1 MPKIV
6 DHERRRIELVEATWR
21 IIARLGLQR
30 ATMREVA
37 EEAGFSNGA
46 LKPYFPT
53 KDALLQATFEHVF
66 HRTSERIAEAAASLE
81 GLEALKAFGREVL
94 PLDATRLDEAR
105 TVVPFWHVAIHDREK
120 AALNDDSMVIWRG
133 WILRWLVQA
142 REAGELRAGVD
153 VGPAA
158 DGLLT
163 FLLGAQVTATL
174 DPGHADPVQ
183 LTRQLDVHMGLLSA

>member
-81 GLEALKAFGREVL
+81 GLDALRAFGREVL
-94 PLDATRLDEAR
+94 TLDATRLDEAR
-105 TVVPFWHVAIHDREK
+105 TVVAFWHVAIHDREK

-133 WILRWLVQA
+133 WILQWLAQA
-142 REAGELRAGVD
+142 RESGELRAGVE

-158 DGLLT
+158 EGLLT
-163 FLLGAQVTATL
+163 FLLGAQVAATL
-174 DPGHADPVQ
+174 DPGHAGPEQ
-183 LTRQLDVHMGLLSA
+183 LTRQLDVHLGLLSA

>member
-6 DHERRRIELVEATWR
+6 DHERRRTELVEATWR
-21 IIARLGLQR
+21 IIARLGLGR

-37 EEAGFSNGA
+37 EEAGFANGA

-53 KDALLQATFEHVF
+53 KDALLLATFEHVF
-66 HRTSERIAEAAASLE
+66 NRTSERVAEAAASLE
-81 GLEALKAFGREVL
+81 GLEALRAFGREVL

-105 TVVPFWHVAIHDREK
+105 TVVPFWHVAIHDRAK

-133 WILRWLVQA
+133 WILRWMDQA
-142 REAGELRAGVD
+142 REAGELRRGVD
-153 VGPAA
+153 IGPAA
-158 DGLLT
+158 EGLLT

-174 DPGHADPVQ
+174 DPGHADPAQ
-183 LTRQLDVHMGLLSA
+183 LTRQLDVYLELLSA